1 MTNEQRKTAIE
12 WLQEEI
18 RSLRLA
24 PKINGCGPENCADL
38 LEIMETCLE
47 AVRGHG
53 HEPLTLEQL
62 REMDGE
68 PVWIANP
75 DALGYGRW
83 GIVDGVYQAEDDQ
96 VLMLRGDY
104 SCHYYGKTWLAYRR
118 PPEGEED
125 T

>member
-47 AVRGHG
+47 AVRAWTRAADAGAVAG
-53 HEPLTLEQL
+53 
-62 REMDGE
+62 DGRG
-68 PVWIANP
+68 A
-75 DALGYGRW
+75 G
-83 GIVDGVYQAEDDQ
+83 VD
-96 VLMLRGDY
+96 
-104 SCHYYGKTWLAYRR
+104 CK
-118 PPEGEED
+118 P
-125 T
+125 